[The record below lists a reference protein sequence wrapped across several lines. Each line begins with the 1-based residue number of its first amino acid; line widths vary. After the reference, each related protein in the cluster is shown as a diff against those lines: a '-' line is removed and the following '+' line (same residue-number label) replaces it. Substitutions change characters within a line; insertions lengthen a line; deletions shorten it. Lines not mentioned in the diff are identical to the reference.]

1 MQKYNNNLKMRDLFM
16 NPNLDG
22 IFPQF
27 EKGEKLQNVY
37 SFAKT
42 EERVRKYLVKALNG
56 KLLTDG
62 SIAVNGKHQAVL
74 SRVRALQAVIE
85 GFINNTPKVVQAKSR
100 RCKRLWITFNT
111 TPNSVH

>member
-1 MQKYNNNLKMRDLFM
+1 M

-85 GFINNTPKVVQAKSR
+85 GFIYRVVLHLVQ
-100 RCKRLWITFNT
+100 LIN
-111 TPNSVH
+111 